1 MWNWNGYASLCI
13 FVHPEMMLDNIQEE
27 YGRVTKDRRTTM
39 FAAILGK
46 TKRYQQLFRSNDP
59 RVIAQPIVI
68 LTTYCVLSASYKSHL
83 ENNIFQKFDWYGVV
97 FDEAYTIKASKSQC
111 VCNNQGESIRDS
123 LDLEELLGAWDYKLI
138 AKYKPVLFVV
148 LPPCT
153 SLLANNLREKGLC
166 FGTKLSGV
174 DLSTK
179 WVVDANECA
188 CKIFRLNHPETQI
201 RNEYVEDFLDLIKE
215 WDKLCKKNKQL
226 GDVVYVS
233 KLDGQTNCECRFVV
247 RNNSILG

>member
-1 MWNWNGYASLCI
+1 
-13 FVHPEMMLDNIQEE
+13 
-27 YGRVTKDRRTTM
+27 M

-46 TKRYQQLFRSNDP
+46 TKRYQQLFR
-59 RVIAQPIVI
+59 
-68 LTTYCVLSASYKSHL
+68 
-83 ENNIFQKFDWYGVV
+83 
-97 FDEAYTIKASKSQC
+97 
-111 VCNNQGESIRDS
+111 
-123 LDLEELLGAWDYKLI
+123 LI
-138 AKYKPVLFVV
+138 AKYKPVLSIV

-215 WDKLCKKNKQL
+215 WDKLCKK
-226 GDVVYVS
+226 YHSVS
-233 KLDGQTNCECRFVV
+233 TLMQQSEDLNRIGR
-247 RNNSILG
+247 I

>member
-1 MWNWNGYASLCI
+1 MWNWNGYASLCV
-13 FVHPEMMLDNIQEE
+13 FVHPEMMLDNIQKLVERVFFT
-27 YGRVTKDRRTTM
+27 GRVWSGHEGPKNYYVCSNIRQNQKCFIAKPKGT
-39 FAAILGK
+39 ILLMA
-46 TKRYQQLFRSNDP
+46 TFVVVNERSAWFGAF
-59 RVIAQPIVI
+59 VE
-68 LTTYCVLSASYKSHL
+68 LMGTSKCS
-83 ENNIFQKFDWYGVV
+83 
-97 FDEAYTIKASKSQC
+97 KALYLAN
-111 VCNNQGESIRDS
+111 VR
-123 LDLEELLGAWDYKLI
+123 LI

-247 RNNSILG
+247 RNNSMLG